1 MHVLILSNQQ
11 LEFMALW
18 ETNPLSII
26 CGFFSSALNAR
37 FYKMKLSIAFLKVIL
52 QLSIFSDFYTAC
64 FRISNSLHYTFPVT
78 HRKLAFKLYKASGGY
93 ENYVQQSS
101 ES

>member
-64 FRISNSLHYTFPVT
+64 FRTSNSLHFTSPVT

-93 ENYVQQSS
+93 ENSVQQSS